1 MWRGTWRGLSL
12 IVYNGHK
19 KYHHIQ
25 KIINFALVFYKKVLS
40 KDNRKKHARR
50 SSDGD
55 AVRHRGFRLCAPPLR
70 AHGRRLRQA
79 FVHFDYRR

>member
-40 KDNRKKHARR
+40 KDNRKKTCKT
-50 SSDGD
+50 
-55 AVRHRGFRLCAPPLR
+55 FK
-70 AHGRRLRQA
+70 
-79 FVHFDYRR
+79 